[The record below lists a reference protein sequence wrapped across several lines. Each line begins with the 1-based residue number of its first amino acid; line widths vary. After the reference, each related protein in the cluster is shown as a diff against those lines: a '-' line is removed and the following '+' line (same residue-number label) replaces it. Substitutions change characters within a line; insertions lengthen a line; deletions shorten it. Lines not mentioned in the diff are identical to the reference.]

1 MLRKRPI
8 LELTALMY
16 VYDSV
21 VSDTIKEHRFAKLK
35 DLLENR
41 MLRNASFFKEQQI
54 ISATYWYFVSV
65 K

>member
-1 MLRKRPI
+1 
-8 LELTALMY
+8 MY